1 MHMYN
6 LLDPIDTIWMKGI
19 HVYSH
24 LEVVATETRRRPR
37 GGQSR
42 NEEALGSAL
51 PSVIPCLLPAAWL
64 LVYIAERRVEGF

>member
-24 LEVVATETRRRPR
+24 LEVVATETSEDALVVASR
-37 GGQSR
+37 GMR
-42 NEEALGSAL
+42 K
-51 PSVIPCLLPAAWL
+51 
-64 LVYIAERRVEGF
+64 R